1 MKFFFVRD
9 HSRKYRYFSSETLT
23 QIKVKSSRWKK
34 IWELAKKKLMLLPQR
49 VLRQEQAFGKAL
61 KLEEKKIQ
69 VFHSGRLDEKRIKSK
84 FYFFLLRERTKH
96 IFLLSGE
103 TLLLPISGLA
113 VLLPGPNVFFGY
125 LALLMITH
133 WQAFKG
139 INRLLKKEH
148 EFISSSFFKEWEQT
162 LESVK
167 FWRKSKRNTVFM
179 TFTKSSGNKKGL
191 INKIPS

>member
-9 HSRKYRYFSSETLT
+9 YSRKYRYFSSETLA
-23 QIKVKSSRWKK
+23 QIKVKSSRWKE

-49 VLRQEQAFGKAL
+49 VLIQEQAFGRVL

-69 VFHSGRLDEKRIKSK
+69 VVHAGQLDEKKIKSK
-84 FYFFLLRERTKH
+84 FYFFLQRQRTKH

-103 TLLLPISGLA
+103 ALLLPISGLA
-113 VLLPGPNVFFGY
+113 AFLPGPNVFFGY
-125 LALLMITH
+125 LALLTITH

-148 EFISSSFFKEWEQT
+148 EFISSSSFKDWEQK
-162 LESVK
+162 LESKNEENLGKVLEK
-167 FWRKSKRNTVFM
+167 IEKEYNLQDMRKVLWK
-179 TFTKSSGNKKGL
+179 
-191 INKIPS
+191 

>member
-9 HSRKYRYFSSETLT
+9 HSRKYRYFSSESIS
-23 QIKVKSSRWKK
+23 QIKVKSSRWKR

-69 VFHSGRLDEKRIKSK
+69 VFHSGRLDERRMKSK
-84 FYFFLLRERTKH
+84 FYFFLQRERTKH

-125 LALLMITH
+125 LALL
-133 WQAFKG
+133 
-139 INRLLKKEH
+139 KE
-148 EFISSSFFKEWEQT
+148 ST
-162 LESVK
+162 AC
-167 FWRKSKRNTVFM
+167 
-179 TFTKSSGNKKGL
+179 
-191 INKIPS
+191 